1 MTYALDTNIVSDYLK
16 GGPKVMA
23 RLRAALESDA
33 VAITPVSWF
42 EVLRGRMA
50 SVLTAADEGQLRT
63 AFDRFEADRER
74 LVEFPELDYT
84 PEVGAHF
91 DRLRANKKL
100 KKIGREDLLIACLAL
115 AHQATLVTRNL
126 KDFRLVPGLVVENWA
141 D

>member
-115 AHQATLVTRNL
+115 APQATLVTRNL